1 MKFSDIKAL
10 LFDYGGTLDTNGRHW
25 ANVLFEGFC
34 HAQVPVTEEQFREAY
49 VFAERELAKTPII
62 LPNDDFLTLLRKKTD
77 IETQQL
83 VRLKYWQTTET
94 KRKEL
99 NEKIAVYCDDIVR
112 KNLQI
117 TRPVLQNLKE
127 KYKLVLVTNF
137 YGNISAV
144 LRAYELDFF
153 DAIVESAVV
162 GVRKPDPAIWQLGVV
177 RAQCQPKQTIAI
189 GDAFKKDILPAN
201 QLGCNTIWLKGETW
215 QPENNDES
223 IPNAIITSFKEIEKY
238 L

>member
-77 IETQQL
+77 VETQQL

-127 KYKLVLVTNF
+127 K
-137 YGNISAV
+137 
-144 LRAYELDFF
+144 
-153 DAIVESAVV
+153 
-162 GVRKPDPAIWQLGVV
+162 
-177 RAQCQPKQTIAI
+177 
-189 GDAFKKDILPAN
+189 
-201 QLGCNTIWLKGETW
+201 
-215 QPENNDES
+215 
-223 IPNAIITSFKEIEKY
+223 
-238 L
+238 